1 MLKSEERAFAVLT
14 SQIGEMRRAYQEEHK
29 LRLAAEEKVSRLVE
43 EISGIRRE
51 SESMSA
57 TIRQLTSY
65 LMGNGPVTISTSIK
79 EAVSSELRREFELRE
94 AAIVK
99 SYERRLADREAEL
112 AYYRRKDGGDG
123 LILK

>member
-1 MLKSEERAFAVLT
+1 MLKSEERAFEVLT
-14 SQIGEMRRAYQEEHK
+14 SQIDEMRRAYQEEQK

-43 EISGIRRE
+43 ELSGIRRE

-65 LMGNGPVTISTSIK
+65 LMGNGPVTISDSIK
-79 EAVSSELRREFELRE
+79 EAVSSELRKEFERRE

-112 AYYRRKDGGDG
+112 AYYRRKNGGDG